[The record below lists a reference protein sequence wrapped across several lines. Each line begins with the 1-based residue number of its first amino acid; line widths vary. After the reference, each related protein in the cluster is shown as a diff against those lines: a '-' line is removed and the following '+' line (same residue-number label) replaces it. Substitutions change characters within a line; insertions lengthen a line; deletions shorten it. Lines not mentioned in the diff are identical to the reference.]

1 MFVTFEGIEGSGKS
15 TQARRLAAFLG
26 PDTVLSQEP
35 GGTLLG
41 KGIRELLLDHRYE
54 GMASPAEVLLFFA
67 DRAEHVARVI
77 RPALGAGRAVV
88 SDRYTDSSIAYQ
100 GYGRG
105 LSLTLLRAVAELAT
119 GGLKP
124 DLTFFLDVPVVT
136 GLGRVGKRGVQDR
149 LEAEVEEFHQ
159 RVRSGYLEL
168 VAQEP
173 DRWVRVDGQ
182 GSPEEVT
189 AALLAAARG
198 RGLGIEHGLR

>member
-1 MFVTFEGIEGSGKS
+1 
-15 TQARRLAAFLG
+15 
-26 PDTVLSQEP
+26 
-35 GGTLLG
+35 
-41 KGIRELLLDHRYE
+41 
-54 GMASPAEVLLFFA
+54 
-67 DRAEHVARVI
+67 
-77 RPALGAGRAVV
+77 
-88 SDRYTDSSIAYQ
+88 
-100 GYGRG
+100 
-105 LSLTLLRAVAELAT
+105 
-119 GGLKP
+119 
-124 DLTFFLDVPVVT
+124 VPVVT